1 MMAYIEAHAMNF
13 CFLHKRCNQ
22 KNEMMITISDFLD
35 VIHKI
40 NLTWIDILRYIMAF
54 FDYPSLWHH
63 SIFQRSFTMF
73 LVLRP
78 QFTFV
83 ILNYKA
89 S

>member
-40 NLTWIDILRYIMAF
+40 NLT
-54 FDYPSLWHH
+54 
-63 SIFQRSFTMF
+63 
-73 LVLRP
+73 
-78 QFTFV
+78 
-83 ILNYKA
+83 
-89 S
+89 

>member
-1 MMAYIEAHAMNF
+1 MMAYIEAHTMNF

-22 KNEMMITISDFLD
+22 KNEMMITTSDFLD

-40 NLTWIDILRYIMAF
+40 N
-54 FDYPSLWHH
+54 LWHH